1 MAVKASGRF
10 VPPSAF
16 AAGTGKAFT
25 GAYAWNAPRE
35 AVGRES
41 PLTRDEMRQVQGV
54 LSTINR
60 LPYFL
65 RSLFTSRY
73 DYIRRNK
80 SRGGALMSCSR
91 SVVLLNNALKIAV
104 MKNGDLSLI
113 QLGLDKEKREITESV
128 IAIYQNELNL
138 LSDVVNLL
146 VKHAVFHKKISSVDE
161 LTKLTTEIAS
171 YYADEFKK
179 LNDKRSW

>member
-1 MAVKASGRF
+1 
-10 VPPSAF
+10 
-16 AAGTGKAFT
+16 
-25 GAYAWNAPRE
+25 
-35 AVGRES
+35 
-41 PLTRDEMRQVQGV
+41 
-54 LSTINR
+54 
-60 LPYFL
+60 
-65 RSLFTSRY
+65 
-73 DYIRRNK
+73 
-80 SRGGALMSCSR
+80 MSCSR

-104 MKNGDLSLI
+104 MKSGDLSLI

-146 VKHAVFHKKISSVDE
+146 VKRAVFHKQVSSVDE

-171 YYADEFKK
+171 YCADEFKK

>member
-1 MAVKASGRF
+1 
-10 VPPSAF
+10 
-16 AAGTGKAFT
+16 
-25 GAYAWNAPRE
+25 
-35 AVGRES
+35 
-41 PLTRDEMRQVQGV
+41 
-54 LSTINR
+54 
-60 LPYFL
+60 
-65 RSLFTSRY
+65 
-73 DYIRRNK
+73 
-80 SRGGALMSCSR
+80 
-91 SVVLLNNALKIAV
+91 LKIAV

-146 VKHAVFHKKISSVDE
+146 VKRAVFHKQISSVDE

-171 YYADEFKK
+171 YCADEFKK